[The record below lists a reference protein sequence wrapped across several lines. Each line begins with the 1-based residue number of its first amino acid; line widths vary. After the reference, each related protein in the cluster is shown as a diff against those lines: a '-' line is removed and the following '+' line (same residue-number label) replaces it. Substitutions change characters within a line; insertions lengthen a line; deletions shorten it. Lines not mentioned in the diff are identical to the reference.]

1 MSQQFRIDSES
12 IRDKLNSL
20 LPSQSRGSIGV
31 DLSGSTTIIPVVD
44 LTETAEGGAQR
55 EDLQKAF
62 TLVNTI
68 SYEVTNTT
76 TTIANTPGFYRVLGN
91 VSCRP
96 ITSGVVALIEIT
108 DGTTTKI
115 LVYNRL
121 YSPDGTTAIQSQAI
135 PYDFI
140 VKLEAGD
147 TLQARSNNASGA
159 IKGIARQIADVSGN
173 LINP

>member
-12 IRDKLNSL
+12 IRDKLNTL

-62 TLVNTI
+62 TLINTI
-68 SYEVTNTT
+68 DFDVENTT
-76 TTIANTPGFYRVLGN
+76 TTIANTPGFYKVVGN
-91 VSCRP
+91 LSSRDEA
-96 ITSGVVALIEIT
+96 SGAIAVIEVT
-108 DGTTTKI
+108 DGITTKI
-115 LVYNRL
+115 LANNRIV
-121 YSPDGTTAIQSQAI
+121 SPDGTTAVQSV
-135 PYDFI
+135 PVPFDLM
-140 VKLEAGD
+140 VKLVAGD
-147 TLQARSNNASGA
+147 TLQARSNNAEVRVQ
-159 IKGIARQIADVSGN
+159 GIARQIADVSGN

>member
-1 MSQQFRIDSES
+1 MAQEFTIKSTDIE
-12 IRDKLNSL
+12 DKINQL
-20 LPSQSRGSIGV
+20 LPSQGGKQAGV
-31 DLSGSTTIIPVVD
+31 DFSASTMVVPVVD

-68 SYEVTNTT
+68 SYEVSNTT
-76 TTIANTPGFYRVLGN
+76 TTIANTPGFYRVVGN
-91 VSCRP
+91 VSARQN
-96 ITSGVVALIEIT
+96 TSGVVALIEIT

-121 YSPDGTTAIQSQAI
+121 LSPDGTTAIQSQAV
-135 PYDFI
+135 PYDLM

-147 TLQARSNNASGA
+147 TLQARSNNASSVV
-159 IKGIARQIADVSGN
+159 KGIARQIADVSGN
-173 LINP
+173 LVNP